1 MKRQRDT
8 ASGSSLVALAAKSNP
23 GRSCH
28 TFVMTANGL
37 VNASDGTWWRDCGR
51 RKRWYKFWLARQC
64 LEQACVP
71 DDVIHLIRPTLFA
84 PFLATVQVLWSPAS
98 TSDDDDG
105 SDDYTPSP
113 ATLECHL
120 YTVTLR
126 TLLVAHMDHW
136 RTFIRLTVDQAD
148 FEFTVQRD
156 VRTSNSDRTLL
167 ICRRNY
173 VTYWRGTAQNTLG
186 VQDDH
191 LDWTLY
197 DYLLMLSE
205 QESFELTIGGR
216 YYAPHGSASVNPNK

>member
-8 ASGSSLVALAAKSNP
+8 PGDSASVLAVKSTP

-64 LEQACVP
+64 LEQADVP
-71 DDVIHLIRPTLFA
+71 DDVIRLVRPTLFA
-84 PFLATVQVLWSPAS
+84 PFLATAQVLWLPS
-98 TSDDDDG
+98 SDDDDE
-105 SDDYTPSP
+105 SDDYATSP
-113 ATLECHL
+113 ATFECHL

-126 TLLVAHMDHW
+126 TLATHMDQW
-136 RTFIRLTVDQAD
+136 RTFIRLSVDQAN
-148 FEFTVQRD
+148 FEFTEGERVG
-156 VRTSNSDRTLL
+156 RTNADQTLF
-167 ICRRNY
+167 ISRRNY

-186 VQDDH
+186 IQDDH

-205 QESFELTIGGR
+205 QESFELTIGGGR
-216 YYAPHGSASVNPNK
+216 YYAPHGSASVNPYK